1 MMQRFG
7 KLRQVAVFLSL
18 PALAAGVLSS
28 CGVQEDSSPRSLDVS
43 DAALARDVSPSEAEP
58 VSPDPS
64 DEFLTIYFDRRQ
76 EGLNISE
83 GYYLGFR
90 ALGGTVDRGQEG
102 LNISEVLRFA
112 PQPVEPEAIIG
123 FLLEGPSEE
132 EAEQG
137 FVSYLPIPDD
147 LLGTRV
153 EDDAFVLNFRRGSR
167 LEDLSGL
174 QLYLA
179 AGQLVLSLV
188 ANSSLEGIRVEIEG
202 SPIALPSEEGD
213 LLRPARR
220 EDYDD
225 LLARRSFTLG
235 NMLDPPPFPTAPETD
250 ENSDGALSEGDFS
263 EIDDL
268 SS

>member
-1 MMQRFG
+1 MMQQFG
-7 KLRQVAVFLSL
+7 KLRHLAVFLSL
-18 PALAAGVLSS
+18 SALAAGVLPA
-28 CGVQEDSSPRSLDVS
+28 CGVQEDSSPRSLDVNE
-43 DAALARDVSPSEAEP
+43 AAFARDASPPEAES

-64 DEFLTIYFDRRQ
+64 DEFLIIYFDK
-76 EGLNISE
+76 
-83 GYYLGFR
+83 
-90 ALGGTVDRGQEG
+90 GQDD
-102 LNISEVLRFA
+102 LKISEVLRLA
-112 PQPVEPEAIIG
+112 PQPVEPEEIVG

-147 LLGTRV
+147 LLGTRD
-153 EDDAFVLNFRRGSR
+153 EDDAFVLNFRKGSR

-213 LLRPARR
+213 LLRPARK

-225 LLARRSFTLG
+225 LLEGQSLETFTLDE
-235 NMLDPPPFPTAPETD
+235 LLTPPFPPTSETD
-250 ENSDGALSEGDFS
+250 ENPDGAFSEGDLSEFDDLGS
-263 EIDDL
+263 EILDN
-268 SS
+268 

>member
-1 MMQRFG
+1 MRQHLG
-7 KLRQVAVFLSL
+7 KLRQIAVFLTLS
-18 PALAAGVLSS
+18 ALAVAVLSA
-28 CGVQEDSSPRSLDVS
+28 CGVQEDASPRSLDV
-43 DAALARDVSPSEAEP
+43 DEAAFARDVTPSEAEP
-58 VSPDPS
+58 VALDPS
-64 DEFLTIYFDRRQ
+64 DEFLTIYF
-76 EGLNISE
+76 G
-83 GYYLGFR
+83 
-90 ALGGTVDRGQEG
+90 RGQDD
-102 LNISEVLRFA
+102 LKISEVLRFA
-112 PQPVEPEAIIG
+112 PQPVEPEEIVG

-132 EAEQG
+132 ESEQD

-153 EDDAFVLNFRRGSR
+153 ENDAFVLNFRRGSR

-188 ANSSLEGIRVEIEG
+188 ANSSLEGVLVEIEG

-225 LLARRSFTLG
+225 LLERQSFTLG
-235 NMLDPPPFPTAPETD
+235 EPQSFRLDEMLSSPPFPPAPETD
-250 ENSDGALSEGDFS
+250 ENPDGVFSEGDFS

>member
-1 MMQRFG
+1 MMQQFG

-18 PALAAGVLSS
+18 SALAAGVLSS
-28 CGVQEDSSPRSLDVS
+28 CGVQEDSSPRSLDV
-43 DAALARDVSPSEAEP
+43 DEAAFARDVTPSEAEP
-58 VSPDPS
+58 VALDPS
-64 DEFLTIYFDRRQ
+64 DEFLTIYFDR
-76 EGLNISE
+76 
-83 GYYLGFR
+83 
-90 ALGGTVDRGQEG
+90 GQDD
-102 LNISEVLRFA
+102 LKISEVLRFA
-112 PQPVEPEAIIG
+112 PQPVEPEAIVG

-225 LLARRSFTLG
+225 LLESRSFRLG
-235 NMLDPPPFPTAPETD
+235 DMLAPPPFPPAPETD
-250 ENSDGALSEGDFS
+250 ENPDGAFSEGDFS

>member
-1 MMQRFG
+1 MQQLG
-7 KLRQVAVFLSL
+7 KLRQLAVFLALS
-18 PALAAGVLSS
+18 ALAAGVLSS
-28 CGVQEDSSPRSLDVS
+28 CGVQEDSSPRSLDVN
-43 DAALARDVSPSEAEP
+43 DAAFVRDASPSEAES
-58 VSPDPS
+58 VSSDPS
-64 DEFLTIYFDRRQ
+64 DEFLIIYFDR
-76 EGLNISE
+76 
-83 GYYLGFR
+83 
-90 ALGGTVDRGQEG
+90 GQDD
-102 LNISEVLRFA
+102 LKISEVLRFT
-112 PQPVEPEAIIG
+112 PQPVNPEEIVG

-132 EAEQG
+132 ESEQD
-137 FVSYLPIPDD
+137 FVSYLPISDD

-188 ANSSLEGIRVEIEG
+188 ANSSLEGVRVEIEG
-202 SPIALPSEEGD
+202 SPIALPSEAGD
-213 LLRPARR
+213 LARPARR

-225 LLARRSFTLG
+225 LLESQPFTPFTLSQ
-235 NMLDPPPFPTAPETD
+235 LLTPPFPPTPGTD
-250 ENSDGALSEGDFS
+250 ENPDGTFSEGDFS